1 MSGGTAIVLF
11 NLGGPDRL
19 TAVEPFLFNLFLDP
33 AIIRLPNPFRWALAK
48 FISRRRAPLSREMYA
63 AIGGGSPLVPLTQ
76 AQADALKAALAD
88 LGRVEV
94 AVAMRYWHPFADAAV
109 QAVKRFNPDR
119 IVLLPLYPQY
129 STTTSAS
136 SLKDWRRA
144 ARAAGLDKPTV
155 AVCCYPSEPGF
166 IAAQARLVAAGLDQ
180 ARAQAPAA
188 RPRVLFSAHGLP
200 KKVIDDGDPYQMQVE
215 TTARAIAQA
224 AGIAE
229 ADYVVCYQSKV
240 GRLEWLGPDTEHEIH
255 RCGTDGAAAV
265 VVPIAFVSEHS
276 ETLFELDIDYRAKAE
291 AAGVPAYV
299 RVPAVG
305 TEREFIDGL
314 ARLVR
319 EACGSAVSDIV
330 SAEGGRFCPGTCRRC
345 AMAEKGV

>member
-1 MSGGTAIVLF
+1 MSGGTAVVLF

-19 TAVEPFLFNLFLDP
+19 SAVEPFLYNLFLDP

-63 AIGGGSPLVPLTQ
+63 SIGGGSPLVPLTQ
-76 AQADALKAALAD
+76 AQGQALKAALGD

-94 AVAMRYWHPFADAAV
+94 AVAMRYWHPFADEAA
-109 QAVKRFNPDR
+109 QAIKRFDPDR

-136 SLKDWRRA
+136 SLKDWHRA
-144 ARAAGLDKPTV
+144 ARAIGLNKPTV
-155 AVCCYPSEPGF
+155 AVCCYPREEGF
-166 IAAQARLVAAGLDQ
+166 IAAQARLVMAGMAEAHALVPD
-180 ARAQAPAA
+180 R

-200 KKVIDDGDPYQMQVE
+200 KRVVDDGDPYQVHVE
-215 TTARAIAQA
+215 TTAGAIAKA
-224 AGIAE
+224 AGIAAE
-229 ADYVVCYQSKV
+229 DYVVCYQSKV

-255 RCGTDGAAAV
+255 RCGSDKLPAV

-305 TEREFIDGL
+305 TEPEFIQGL

-319 EACGSAVSDIV
+319 DACGSAVSDMI
-330 SAEGGRFCPGTCRRC
+330 SGEGGRICPGTCRRC
-345 AMAEKGV
+345 AMAEKGL

>member
-19 TAVEPFLFNLFLDP
+19 TAVEPFLYNLFRDP

-48 FISRRRAPLSREMYA
+48 YISVKRAPLSREMYA
-63 AIGGGSPLVPLTQ
+63 ALGGGSPLVPLTE
-76 AQADALKAALAD
+76 AQGRALKTALSD

-109 QAVKRFNPDR
+109 EAVKRFDPDR

-136 SLKDWRRA
+136 SLKDWHRA
-144 ARAAGLDKPTV
+144 ARAAGLNKPTV
-155 AVCCYPSEPGF
+155 SVCCYPREPGF
-166 IAAQARLVAAGLDQ
+166 IQAQARLVMTALDQ
-180 ARAQAPAA
+180 AVAVAPGA

-200 KKVIDDGDPYQMQVE
+200 KKIVDDGDPYQVHVE
-215 TTARAIAQA
+215 ATAKAIAAA
-224 AGIAE
+224 AGIADG
-229 ADYVVCYQSKV
+229 DYVVCYQSKV

-255 RCGTDGAAAV
+255 RCGTDGVAAV

-276 ETLFELDIDYRAKAE
+276 ETLFELDIDYRSKAE
-291 AAGVPAYV
+291 AAGVPAYI

-305 TEREFIDGL
+305 TEPEFIEGL

-319 EACGSAVSDIV
+319 DACGNAVSDMV

-345 AMAEKGV
+345 AMAEKGL

>member
-19 TAVEPFLFNLFLDP
+19 SAVEPFLYNLFLDP
-33 AIIRLPNPFRWALAK
+33 AIIRLPNPLRWALAR

-63 AIGGGSPLVPLTQ
+63 AIGGGSPLVALTE
-76 AQADALKAALAD
+76 AQGLALKTALGD

-94 AVAMRYWHPFADAAV
+94 AVAMRYWHPFADEAAR
-109 QAVKRFNPDR
+109 AVKRFDPDR

-136 SLKDWRRA
+136 SLKDWHRA
-144 ARAAGLDKPTV
+144 ARAVGLAKPTV
-155 AVCCYPSEPGF
+155 AVCCYPREGGF
-166 IAAQARLVAAGLDQ
+166 IAAQARLVMVGL
-180 ARAQAPAA
+180 AEASVLVPGV

-200 KKVIDDGDPYQMQVE
+200 KRVVDDGDPYQVHVE
-215 TTARAIAQA
+215 TTARAIAAA

-229 ADYVVCYQSKV
+229 GNYVVCYQSKV
-240 GRLEWLGPDTEHEIH
+240 GRLEWLGPDTEHEIQ
-255 RCGTDGAAAV
+255 RCGADGVPAV

-276 ETLFELDIDYRAKAE
+276 ETLYELDIDYRARAK

-305 TEREFIDGL
+305 TEPEFIEGL

-319 EACGSAVSDIV
+319 EACGSAVSDMI
-330 SAEGGRFCPGTCRRC
+330 SAEGGRFCPAACRRC
-345 AMAEKGV
+345 AMAEKGL

>member
-19 TAVEPFLFNLFLDP
+19 TAVEPFLYNLFRDP
-33 AIIRLPNPFRWALAK
+33 AIIRLPDPFRWALAK

-63 AIGGGSPLVPLTQ
+63 AIGGGSPLVPLTR
-76 AQADALKAALAD
+76 AQGEALKAALGD

-94 AVAMRYWHPFADAAV
+94 TLAMRYWHPFADEAV
-109 QAVKRFNPDR
+109 QAVKRFDPDR

-136 SLKDWRRA
+136 SLKDWHRA
-144 ARAAGLDKPTV
+144 ARAAGLNKPTV
-155 AVCCYPSEPGF
+155 SVCCYPREAGF
-166 IAAQARLVAAGLDQ
+166 IGAQARLVTAGL
-180 ARAQAPAA
+180 AEAEAQVPGR

-200 KKVIDDGDPYQMQVE
+200 KKIVDDGDPYQVHVE
-215 TTARAIAQA
+215 TTARAIAEA
-224 AGIAE
+224 AGIDA

-255 RCGTDGAAAV
+255 RCGSDGVAAV

-305 TEREFIDGL
+305 TEPEFIAGL

-319 EACGSAVSDIV
+319 DACGSAASDMV
-330 SAEGGRFCPGTCRRC
+330 SAEGGRFCPATCRRC
-345 AMAEKGV
+345 AMAEKGL